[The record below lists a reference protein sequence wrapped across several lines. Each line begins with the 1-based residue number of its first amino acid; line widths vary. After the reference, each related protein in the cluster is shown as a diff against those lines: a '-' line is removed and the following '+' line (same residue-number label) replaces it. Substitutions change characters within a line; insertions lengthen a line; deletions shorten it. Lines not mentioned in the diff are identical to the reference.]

1 MKKLVLTLALALSGA
16 AGAHG
21 VWVAQHYGEYGIMYG
36 MGAYD
41 DAYAGKKVRAVQ
53 GLDASLKPTAVQTR
67 GHMQHTFVEPQKA
80 SVVTVVFDN
89 DLWRRTPEGKW
100 QELKAGETAPAD
112 EVSRSLKYNISVLK
126 PYQGKLQPF
135 ADLPVQV
142 IPDQDPSQLKQ
153 GEAFTVTVYN
163 QGKPAANVEVTADDV
178 NDMANRVKTDEHGRA
193 TLHVRNAGVNVVG
206 AMVSANMPQ
215 DKVAHLHRVVAT
227 LSFTSSKK

>member
-1 MKKLVLTLALALSGA
+1 MKKLVLTLALVLSSA

-21 VWVAQHYGEYGIMYG
+21 VWVAQHYGEYGIVYG

-41 DAYAGKKVRAVQ
+41 DAYAGKKVRAVN
-53 GLDASLKPTAVQTR
+53 GLDENLKPTPVQTR
-67 GHMQHTFVEPQKA
+67 GHMQHTFV
-80 SVVTVVFDN
+80 N
-89 DLWRRTPEGKW
+89 DLWRKTPEGKW
-100 QELKAGETAPAD
+100 KELKAGENAPAN
-112 EVSRSLKYNISVLK
+112 EVSRSLKYNISILK

-135 ADLPVQV
+135 ADLPVQI

-163 QGKPAANVEVTADDV
+163 QGRPAANAEVTADYV
-178 NDMANRVKTDEHGRA
+178 NDMPNRVKTDAQGRA

-206 AMVSANMPQ
+206 AMLSANMPQ
-215 DKVAHLHRVVAT
+215 DKVATLHRVVST